1 MPELAAKT
9 SKAQE
14 KRESQPREPQSAEPA
29 VALAERAPLAAAGT
43 GDDPSARHAGLL
55 GDARIGRMSVGQRA
69 GLVRQLQRGYG
80 NGHVARAMAQANVDI
95 GGIQRKECPPEPA
108 EPAPAAPE
116 NDPKFQKTTKQ
127 LDQTAAQEKKHGP
140 AAGKAR
146 EAQDAAEGPPNEIAG
161 QAATAQVGK
170 MDQQQPGQFD
180 REKFIQA
187 VNAAIKDLMPKNLD
201 DAEKFKNKGSS
212 GVQNKAGGVLN
223 QSKDTAEK
231 DIKQANQEAPDASKA
246 KPKPV
251 TPMQPEVPGA
261 PPGPVGAAGAMPQ
274 PKPPEEISLEHDK
287 CATDSQM
294 QEAGVTEAQLKKGN
308 EPEFD
313 KALETKQTASDH
325 SANAPQE
332 FRTQEKSALDQT
344 KGEAEAGAKQ
354 TLAGMHADRDSA
366 AQLVNKNKGEAKTH
380 DTAERERISGEL
392 NEIYGRT
399 KTAVE
404 GILNGIQGNIDRIF
418 KDREPAIFEAMKQ
431 KIDSEIL
438 DFKLKRYLLQ
448 PGGQLLW
455 IKDQFSDPPR
465 LREIVDEGVKYYEDR
480 MQPVI
485 GEIADVVV
493 RDLNKAKDLIA
504 KGRAEVQA
512 HIAKQPASLQKI
524 GQEAAGEIGEKF
536 GQLESDVDSKH
547 DELAQN
553 LAQQYV
559 EAKQKVDE
567 FATATKEANKGLWQ
581 QAKDAVGGAIET
593 ITNLKNM
600 LMGVLAKAAGVIDKI
615 IGDPIGFLGNLL
627 SGVKQGLMQFVGN
640 IGAHLKKGLMS
651 WLFGELAEAGIQL
664 PASFDLKGILTLV
677 MQVLG
682 LTWETIRAQ
691 AVKILGP
698 KVVGYLEGAF
708 KIFMIIKDQ
717 GIGGL
722 WEFIKEQLG
731 NLKDMVLDGIKD
743 MVISQ
748 VIQAGVE
755 WLIGVLGGP
764 AGAFIKAA
772 KAIYN
777 VVMWF
782 VNNGARLAGLVNAV
796 LDSVSAIANGALGQA
811 ANFVEGALSQ
821 AVPTAIGF
829 LASLLGLGNL
839 GAKIKGIIEIA
850 QTPVKKA
857 IGWVLGK
864 AKGFAQKIMGKV
876 KGAFGKKDKK
886 NKEDE
891 RTAEQKQK
899 DLGSA
904 LADATKLLQSDDAT
918 EQKVKSQLPFI
929 KNRYKMTSLVLIVDS
944 EENLQV
950 DGTINPSDKTDKIPA
965 KPTGKRPKW
974 RAGTK
979 ERIIARDL
987 AVCNFCGRLFPIDQL
1002 TIDHVVPWDKIKQG
1016 AKTRKEEIEIYH
1028 DENNLA
1034 LLCKS
1039 CNSSKQDTSVLG
1051 WYWKTGGRV
1060 GGKR

>member
-1 MPELAAKT
+1 
-9 SKAQE
+9 
-14 KRESQPREPQSAEPA
+14 
-29 VALAERAPLAAAGT
+29 
-43 GDDPSARHAGLL
+43 
-55 GDARIGRMSVGQRA
+55 
-69 GLVRQLQRGYG
+69 
-80 NGHVARAMAQANVDI
+80 
-95 GGIQRKECPPEPA
+95 
-108 EPAPAAPE
+108 
-116 NDPKFQKTTKQ
+116 
-127 LDQTAAQEKKHGP
+127 
-140 AAGKAR
+140 
-146 EAQDAAEGPPNEIAG
+146 
-161 QAATAQVGK
+161 
-170 MDQQQPGQFD
+170 
-180 REKFIQA
+180 
-187 VNAAIKDLMPKNLD
+187 
-201 DAEKFKNKGSS
+201 
-212 GVQNKAGGVLN
+212 
-223 QSKDTAEK
+223 
-231 DIKQANQEAPDASKA
+231 
-246 KPKPV
+246 
-251 TPMQPEVPGA
+251 
-261 PPGPVGAAGAMPQ
+261 
-274 PKPPEEISLEHDK
+274 
-287 CATDSQM
+287 
-294 QEAGVTEAQLKKGN
+294 
-308 EPEFD
+308 
-313 KALETKQTASDH
+313 
-325 SANAPQE
+325 
-332 FRTQEKSALDQT
+332 
-344 KGEAEAGAKQ
+344 
-354 TLAGMHADRDSA
+354 
-366 AQLVNKNKGEAKTH
+366 
-380 DTAERERISGEL
+380 
-392 NEIYGRT
+392 
-399 KTAVE
+399 
-404 GILNGIQGNIDRIF
+404 
-418 KDREPAIFEAMKQ
+418 
-431 KIDSEIL
+431 
-438 DFKLKRYLLQ
+438 
-448 PGGQLLW
+448 
-455 IKDQFSDPPR
+455 
-465 LREIVDEGVKYYEDR
+465 
-480 MQPVI
+480 
-485 GEIADVVV
+485 
-493 RDLNKAKDLIA
+493 
-504 KGRAEVQA
+504 
-512 HIAKQPASLQKI
+512 
-524 GQEAAGEIGEKF
+524 
-536 GQLESDVDSKH
+536 
-547 DELAQN
+547 
-553 LAQQYV
+553 
-559 EAKQKVDE
+559 
-567 FATATKEANKGLWQ
+567 
-581 QAKDAVGGAIET
+581 
-593 ITNLKNM
+593 
-600 LMGVLAKAAGVIDKI
+600 MGVLAKAAGVIDKI